1 MYGAVAFYNACKKE
15 GIKPIIGCEVYL
27 ARRTRFDKSH
37 GEDSASY
44 HLVLLCKDDVGYRNL
59 IYMVTRGFTEGFYSK
74 PRIDMELLE
83 GHHEGLVALSACLAG
98 AVPRMLAN
106 GDYEGARAHAEK
118 MRSLFGEDYYLEVQ
132 DHGIEEQ
139 KRVNR
144 GIVRLSHELSI
155 PMVATNDAHYLR
167 RQDADSQAVLLCI
180 QTNNVITDG
189 RPIGFETDEFYYK
202 TTDEMHRLFGYL
214 DDDPLGS
221 PLDNTVKI
229 AEKCDFDFDFSKLY
243 LPAFKPED
251 GTPPDEYL

>member
-1 MYGAVAFYNACKKE
+1 MPDFVHLHLHSEYSLLDGACRVEEIPRRAKECGHSACAITDHGVMYGAVAFYNACKKE

-118 MRSLFGEDYYLEVQ
+118 MRSLFGED
-132 DHGIEEQ
+132 
-139 KRVNR
+139 
-144 GIVRLSHELSI
+144 
-155 PMVATNDAHYLR
+155 
-167 RQDADSQAVLLCI
+167 
-180 QTNNVITDG
+180 
-189 RPIGFETDEFYYK
+189 
-202 TTDEMHRLFGYL
+202 
-214 DDDPLGS
+214 
-221 PLDNTVKI
+221 
-229 AEKCDFDFDFSKLY
+229 
-243 LPAFKPED
+243 
-251 GTPPDEYL
+251 